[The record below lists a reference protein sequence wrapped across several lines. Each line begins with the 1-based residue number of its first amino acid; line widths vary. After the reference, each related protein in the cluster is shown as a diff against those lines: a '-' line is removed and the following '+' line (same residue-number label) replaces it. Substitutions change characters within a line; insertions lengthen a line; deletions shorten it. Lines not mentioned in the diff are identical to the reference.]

1 MSPSIDVVSLEAR
14 TVLPRGAG
22 ILPVDEEGWWIPR
35 DLPDAS
41 LAEAAR
47 LFDQMS
53 GTTIVE
59 IGSGLH
65 GEFSGN
71 SILAWTTKTNARRI
85 AAVDLDESR
94 IAEVRNAIGSHPA
107 VECVVADGIEYL
119 HQFVGAIDMLYLDFW
134 TPDKDGAVPG
144 TGRAEA
150 YLAAYHAA
158 RDKMAHRAMVLLD
171 DTDHIHPWKH
181 TFIVPAAR
189 KDGYRVVYE
198 GRQTLLRR

>member
-1 MSPSIDVVSLEAR
+1 MSSSLDVPPPEAR

-35 DLPDAS
+35 DLPDNS

-47 LFDQMS
+47 LFDQIG

-71 SILAWTTKTNARRI
+71 SIVAWTTRTNARRI
-85 AAVDLDESR
+85 VAVDLDESR
-94 IAEVRNAIGSHPA
+94 IAEVRNALGSHPA
-107 VECVVADGIEYL
+107 LECVVMDGVEYL
-119 HQFVGAIDMLYLDFW
+119 HGFVGTIDLLYLDFW
-134 TPDKDGAVPG
+134 APDKDGAFPG
-144 TGRAEA
+144 TGRAEG
-150 YLAAYHAA
+150 YRDAYHAA
-158 RDKMAHRAMVLLD
+158 REKMGPRAMILLD

-189 KDGYRVVYE
+189 EDGFRVVYE

>member
-47 LFDQMS
+47 LFDQI
-53 GTTIVE
+53 GGATIVE

-85 AAVDLDESR
+85 VAVDLDESR
-94 IAEVRNAIGSHPA
+94 IAEVSNAIGSHPA
-107 VECVVADGIEYL
+107 VEYVVADGVEYL
-119 HQFVGAIDMLYLDFW
+119 HRFAGTIDLLYLDFW

-150 YLAAYHAA
+150 YLDAYHAA
-158 RDKMAHRAMVLLD
+158 REKMGHRAMVLLD